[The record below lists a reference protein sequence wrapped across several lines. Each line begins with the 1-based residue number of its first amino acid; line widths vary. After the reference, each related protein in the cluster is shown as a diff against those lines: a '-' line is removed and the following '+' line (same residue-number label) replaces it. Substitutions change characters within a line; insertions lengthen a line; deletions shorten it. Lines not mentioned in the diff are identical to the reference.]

1 MMKKTVVFW
10 ISVLLS
16 FSFLCMPAAADGEA
30 KTGLRE
36 AYDSL
41 YSDSGAADLPDAL
54 PDEAR
59 AWVDSLGLSPGEP
72 ERFSNGLGEGMLAA
86 LLSLASEGVGA
97 PAKGLAVC
105 LGAVLLFAAF
115 GALGGEGI
123 GKTAGYAAVCAAA
136 GGLFPLVQTVL
147 TAVCAVGGTGKFMAA
162 FVPVYA
168 GILLA
173 GGKAATAAGF
183 QTLLLFAATAASGVI
198 GGLVIPF
205 VSLYTALSFSASATS
220 LPVGRLTEGI
230 KKAATWLLGLLLTL
244 FGGVLGIQTAVSAA
258 GDSLSMKTVRFVAG
272 SFLPVVGA
280 SVGEALGTVESCV
293 SLLRTGVGAY
303 GVVGVLAI
311 LLPVFLQLCFWRLSL
326 LLSEAAGELFGCGAL
341 ASLYRNVGSAVS
353 ILIGVTVWTALL
365 FIISLTV
372 VVLAGGG

>member
-1 MMKKTVVFW
+1 MTASIPTAGRPICPTRCRMR
-10 ISVLLS
+10 
-16 FSFLCMPAAADGEA
+16 
-30 KTGLRE
+30 RE
-36 AYDSL
+36 R
-41 YSDSGAADLPDAL
+41 GWTP
-54 PDEAR
+54 
-59 AWVDSLGLSPGEP
+59 LGLSPGEP

-244 FGGVLGIQTAVSAA
+244 FCGVLGIQTAVSAA

-280 SVGEALGTVESCV
+280 SVGEALGTVEVASPCCGRGWVLTAWSACWPSCCRF
-293 SLLRTGVGAY
+293 SSSSAFGGSPFCCRRRRGS
-303 GVVGVLAI
+303 
-311 LLPVFLQLCFWRLSL
+311 CS
-326 LLSEAAGELFGCGAL
+326 AAGRLPHFTGMSGRP
-341 ASLYRNVGSAVS
+341 SRS
-353 ILIGVTVWTALL
+353 
-365 FIISLTV
+365 
-372 VVLAGGG
+372 